1 MNITRQLHLWL
12 TIGIL
17 GCAALT
23 PALFGQATP
32 PIQALPPIQ
41 TTPAERQGKTIPT
54 LKIRSGPLVAA
65 VDELCRTLEAA
76 HLPEMNV
83 IYAPE
88 ARTILVPD
96 LVLRNVTG
104 PDALRLIT
112 VSAGCEMT
120 PIPGSDDVTIG
131 FHVFA
136 PAQGAPGSFRN
147 PELGA
152 HTGFADPSSGPTGA
166 GQVPGL
172 LPGST
177 APGSPA
183 PPQVMGFGGIMA
195 APNASNSVRVYSL
208 GGITNTTKFPDV
220 EATLRDVLK
229 ADGVSADAAK
239 LAFHEHTNVLVV
251 TADSRVHDLVTQYL
265 EALQKNVAVAMAEE
279 KRGGGDRREAVEALI
294 RLNAERE
301 QRERVTKQL
310 AETEALLREA
320 QRELDRTKAAVPKPQ

>member
-17 GCAALT
+17 GCAASS

-32 PIQALPPIQ
+32 PIQAPPPIQ
-41 TTPAERQGKTIPT
+41 TTPTERQGKTIPT

-65 VDELCRTLEAA
+65 VDELSRTLEAA
-76 HLPEMNV
+76 RLPEMNV

-131 FHVFA
+131 FRVFA
-136 PAQGAPGSFRN
+136 PAQGAPGSLGN

-152 HTGFADPSSGPTGA
+152 HTGFADPSSGPAGA
-166 GQVPGL
+166 GQIPGL
-172 LPGST
+172 LPGGP

-183 PPQVMGFGGIMA
+183 PPQVMGFPGIMA
-195 APNASNSVRVYSL
+195 APNANTVRVYSL
-208 GGITNTTKFPDV
+208 GGITNTTKFADV

-239 LAFHEHTNVLVV
+239 LAFHEGTNVLVV

-265 EALQKNVAVAMAEE
+265 DALQKNVAVAMAEE
-279 KRGGGDRREAVEALI
+279 RRGGADRRELI
-294 RLNAERE
+294 EVVSRLKAEQD

-310 AETEALLREA
+310 EETEALFRNA
-320 QRELDRTKAAVPKPQ
+320 QRELDRIKAAGPKGQ